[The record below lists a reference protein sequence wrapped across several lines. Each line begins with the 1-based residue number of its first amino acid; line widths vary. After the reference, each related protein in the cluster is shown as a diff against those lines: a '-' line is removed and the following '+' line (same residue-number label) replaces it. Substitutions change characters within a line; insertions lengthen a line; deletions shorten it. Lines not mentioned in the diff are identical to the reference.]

1 MPWKGPMR
9 VVAASPSAGRE
20 GFSEEHVLH
29 ETGGS
34 RGDRQASTS
43 GAGAKVALG
52 RAWAGRVDRGQRAFA
67 HRFQKQ
73 TRVKNPPASAG
84 GTRDSGSTTGEGRSP
99 GGGNGSPLQY
109 CCLENPMDRGAW
121 WAADHG
127 VTQSRTWLSNWAHTR
142 AWQVKE
148 GEERDQRML
157 CFWL

>member
-67 HRFQKQ
+67 RRFQKQ

-109 CCLENPMDRGAW
+109 CCLEDPMDRGA
-121 WAADHG
+121 
-127 VTQSRTWLSNWAHTR
+127 
-142 AWQVKE
+142 
-148 GEERDQRML
+148 
-157 CFWL
+157 